1 LERYE
6 AWDVSIPPLPSHSRL
21 YRLEPIGIGT
31 PYVESLT
38 GYIARLAEM
47 HCVFPGVLMNK
58 VVEPL
63 VQNKNS
69 HLFHIS
75 NGEKT

>member
-6 AWDVSIPPLPSHSRL
+6 EWDVSIPPLPSRSRL

-38 GYIARLAEM
+38 GYIARLAET
-47 HCVFPGVLMNK
+47 HCITPKSL
-58 VVEPL
+58 
-63 VQNKNS
+63 
-69 HLFHIS
+69 
-75 NGEKT
+75 